1 MSSSRKNQIRLELK
15 LLEKANFDI
24 GQVQLGRITESQKT
38 DWDGKWH
45 RWIWFENIAFVI
57 LRLVSAS
64 PLTLTEASDGTHGM
78 TNLPISCCCIFLS
91 RLFHKYGWV
100 LVWKPIYSL
109 LLCFYRHIKY
119 KIILLNPNCLNC
131 DFHLSG
137 ITCTGKKPKQLFW
150 GYLLLDYVFD
160 INWPLLCIGIVRGFL
175 FLEQSAKFQVRRA
188 KIVQNCQIEHYQWFI
203 TEV

>member
-1 MSSSRKNQIRLELK
+1 MASLIWKVAQINMIWEHCFSDPQVGLCVSLDIDRGFRWDTRYDQLANM
-15 LLEKANFDI
+15 LL
-24 GQVQLGRITESQKT
+24 L
-38 DWDGKWH
+38 
-45 RWIWFENIAFVI
+45 
-57 LRLVSAS
+57 
-64 PLTLTEASDGTHGM
+64 
-78 TNLPISCCCIFLS
+78 CFLS
-91 RLFHKYGWV
+91 QLFHKYGWV

-109 LLCFYRHIKY
+109 LLCFYSHIKN

-137 ITCTGKKPKQLFW
+137 IPCTGKKPKQLFW

-175 FLEQSAKFQVRRA
+175 FLEQSAKFQVRRT